1 MDMEHSLFAGAL
13 PPPCPSRWPR
23 IMTSMLRRSVN
34 RVTFFAAGNLFR
46 ADIGGD
52 GLLARPGRVAH
63 LRCEWQL
70 SI

>member
-1 MDMEHSLFAGAL
+1 
-13 PPPCPSRWPR
+13 
-23 IMTSMLRRSVN
+23 MTSLLRRSVN